1 MFQLFYHYNTVITG
15 HTKLMWLGDTGRCS
29 THPGSTHHFDVV
41 EPLIDQLLCVL
52 PVGCILWH
60 GLQWRQ
66 DLWVE
71 KLQTLWGQKSSTL
84 VGGMSRWGRL
94 LCGVTW
100 WQLGE
105 ANELWWTITAC
116 IQASPHSVTTPSQQR
131 LCVVCSLTPAH
142 LMWIVGHCQ
151 ANQAGRLEENSRR
164 DACYVMVHFS
174 WGSFLH
180 STNFYKEYFIIIIII
195 WPDGS
200 PSCLLPGTMLL
211 GLFVSHLHL
220 QWALWNSELAY

>member
-1 MFQLFYHYNTVITG
+1 MFQRFYHYNTVITG

-29 THPGSTHHFDVV
+29 THPGSTHRFDVV
-41 EPLIDQLLCVL
+41 EPLIDQLLRVL

-116 IQASPHSVTTPSQQR
+116 ILASPRSVTTPRQQR

-164 DACYVMVHFS
+164 DACYVRFTSAEARFYTLPTSIKNLLLLLLLIFDLTAAHLAIYLAQRY
-174 WGSFLH
+174 WGYLYH
-180 STNFYKEYFIIIIII
+180 YNKLYGI
-195 WPDGS
+195 
-200 PSCLLPGTMLL
+200 
-211 GLFVSHLHL
+211 
-220 QWALWNSELAY
+220 AN